1 MAKGIIYVMTTVVSG
16 LVKIGKTRTDQ
27 FENRMNNLENN
38 GYRNVSG
45 LKREFAIEV
54 NDYDDKET
62 LLHTLFE
69 KSQVGDTELFAV
81 DINLVK
87 QLLSSFDGKQIYP
100 KDESKEDVFDEAT
113 ERLTSKKNIPDGVYH
128 LTRVKRAEENRI
140 LHAEVR
146 VSNGEWTLLKGSDI
160 AVIEG
165 KGVHSLAKSIRTQLK
180 VSEDN
185 KLMEDF
191 FFGEATP
198 SLVGTVVI
206 NQSCDGWTHWIS
218 KDGHPLG
225 DYRQKKEDS

>member
-100 KDESKEDVFDEAT
+100 KDESKEEVFDEAT

-128 LTRVKRAEENRI
+128 LTRVKKSDGNRLLFAE
-140 LHAEVR
+140 AR
-146 VSNGEWTLLKGSDI
+146 VANGEWTLLKGSDI
-160 AVIEG
+160 GVHEG
-165 KGVHSLAKSIRTQLK
+165 KGVPSLAKSLRAQLQID
-180 VSEDN
+180 ENN

-191 FFGEATP
+191 FIGEATP
-198 SLVGTVVI
+198 SLVGAVVI